1 MSCLAN
7 YKDVWNRVIP
17 DHETQDWNSEKPEEY
32 AGIFHFRFWRYG
44 EWLDVVI
51 DDQLPTRNG
60 QLLFIHSKERNEFWS
75 ALLEKAYAKLFGNYE
90 VLDGGELAEA
100 LEDFTGG
107 VSDTMNIQTM
117 EVAEKMEERTALFE
131 RMKKEMDRN
140 SLMAASIPA
149 ASSEEMEA
157 TLDSGLVKG
166 HAYGLTC
173 VKNIH
178 LEGSGLFGMFGREKM
193 PMVRLRNP
201 WGQCEWKGAFS
212 DGSPEWQK
220 IDKNDR
226 SKIGL
231 TFEDD
236 GEFWMTFEDFSKHF
250 VNVAICRVVNTS
262 IFSLRKTWSEGTG
275 NGEWKK
281 PGSCGGCINN
291 KESFLQNPQ
300 YAFDVSEDEDE
311 VMVQLMQKTSRTK
324 LGDDNETIGCT
335 VIKVEEN
342 RRYRIHN
349 LFYQEVLNSTV
360 FRNSRSIFFK
370 DSLKKGRYVIIP
382 CTFKADIE
390 GSFLLRVY
398 TSSDNSFKHL
408 IHDQPVKSFWQCFS
422 REPVLLTR
430 VKVLKAVGLEKQDD
444 VGADPYCVISCE
456 REKVYTKVVKDT
468 TDPDFN
474 SSAIFYRR
482 NPDKSPLKVQIW
494 NNNLLKD
501 EYMGKHVFTTIDEC
515 DRTIKE
521 VELFGRGKEGDIQRP
536 GKLLIEITNKTD
548 FMAI

>member
-1 MSCLAN
+1 
-7 YKDVWNRVIP
+7 VIP

-75 ALLEKAYAKLFGNYE
+75 ALLEKAYTKLFGNYE

-107 VSDTMNIQTM
+107 VSDTMNLQKM

-149 ASSEEMEA
+149 TSSEEMEA

-166 HAYGLTC
+166 HAYGVTC

-178 LEGSGLFGMFGREKM
+178 LEGSGLFGIFGREKM

-262 IFSLRKTWSEGTG
+262 IFSLRKTWSEGIG

-360 FRNSRSIFFK
+360 FRNSRSIFFR
-370 DSLKKGRYVIIP
+370 DTLKKGRYVIIP
-382 CTFKADIE
+382 CTFKPDIE

-398 TSSDNSFKHL
+398 TSSDNSFKQL
-408 IHDQPVKSFWQCFS
+408 THDQPMKSFWQCFS

-482 NPDKSPLKVQIW
+482 NPDKSPIKVQVS
-494 NNNLLKD
+494 LS
-501 EYMGKHVFTTIDEC
+501 
-515 DRTIKE
+515 R
-521 VELFGRGKEGDIQRP
+521 
-536 GKLLIEITNKTD
+536 
-548 FMAI
+548 